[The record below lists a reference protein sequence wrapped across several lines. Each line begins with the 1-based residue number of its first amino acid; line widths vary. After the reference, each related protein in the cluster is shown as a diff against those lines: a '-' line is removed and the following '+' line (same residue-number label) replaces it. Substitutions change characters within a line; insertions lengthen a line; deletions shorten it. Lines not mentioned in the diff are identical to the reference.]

1 MTSYTKSLTEPCAIC
16 LGVLTKVSAINGCV
30 HVFCFDCIDEWAKN
44 TNTCPMCKSEF
55 TKIKQKD
62 DPSKIKKVKRKIQQA
77 VYDRDELER
86 LDVADEVYFEDDV
99 DDFDDGD
106 HDEDDDDDD
115 ENEVKGYNPRDGFVV
130 PDNTIIYEDDEEEI
144 IDLDDDEEE
153 EEEDD
158 DDDEEEEEE
167 EYETSEEDDDE
178 EEEEDDDDDEVEIV
192 RFVCD
197 GFEMPQSSI
206 YKRRKVEE
214 TNQSEETRKSKRIA
228 FLNS

>member
-16 LGVLTKVSAINGCV
+16 LGVLTKVSAINGCL
-30 HVFCFDCIDEWAKN
+30 HVFCFDCIDEWSKN

-106 HDEDDDDDD
+106 HDDDDDDD

-130 PDNTIIYEDDEEEI
+130 PDNTIIYEDDKEEI
-144 IDLDDDEEE
+144 IDLDDDE
-153 EEEDD
+153 
-158 DDDEEEEEE
+158 
-167 EYETSEEDDDE
+167 E

>member
-1 MTSYTKSLTEPCAIC
+1 MTSSTKSLTDPCVIC
-16 LGVLTKVSAINGCV
+16 LGVLTKVSAINGCL

-106 HDEDDDDDD
+106 HDEDDDE
-115 ENEVKGYNPRDGFVV
+115 ENEVKGYNSRDGFVV
-130 PDNTIIYEDDEEEI
+130 PDTTVIYEDDEEEI
-144 IDLDDDEEE
+144 IDLDDDEDEE
-153 EEEDD
+153 DEEDD
-158 DDDEEEEEE
+158 DDDEEDEEE